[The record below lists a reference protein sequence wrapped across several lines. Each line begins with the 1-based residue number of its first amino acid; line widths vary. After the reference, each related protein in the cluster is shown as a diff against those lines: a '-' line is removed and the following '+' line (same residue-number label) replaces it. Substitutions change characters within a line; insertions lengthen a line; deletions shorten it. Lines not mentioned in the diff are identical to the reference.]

1 MSPPL
6 LIIGNFLSGPGGSR
20 GASEEFVERLRGTGW
35 GVLTTSWEQ
44 AKIARLADMMTTII
58 KRRRD
63 YAVAQ
68 VDVYGG
74 SAFFWA
80 EAACGA
86 LRLLGKPYVLT
97 LHGGNLPE
105 FAANWPRRVGYLL
118 TSAKAV
124 TAPS

>member
-6 LIIGNFLSGPGGSR
+6 LIIGNFLSEAGGSR
-20 GASEEFVERLRGTGW
+20 GASEEFAERLRGNGC
-35 GVLTTSWEQ
+35 GVLTTSWKP
-44 AKIARLADMMTTII
+44 AKIARLADMMMTVI

-68 VDVYGG
+68 VNVYSG

-80 EAACGA
+80 EATCAA

-105 FAANWPRRVGYLL
+105 FAASWPR
-118 TSAKAV
+118 
-124 TAPS
+124 